1 MRGPLVRRLEDDRAR
16 DPVLHERRCDR
27 DVGGRGSRQEKCDGD
42 GGEREPHSVQ
52 ASRRSGR
59 DAA

>member
-16 DPVLHERRCDR
+16 EAVLDERRCDR
-27 DVGGRGSRQEKCDGD
+27 DVGGRDSREEECGGD

-52 ASRRSGR
+52 ASRRNG